1 MATKHSNQE
10 RTTSMAQKTKP
21 ATTFTADVNKAALAK
36 YAMQDRADFHDVDR
50 GFIAGF
56 GDRLVSD
63 DGKLIYDGELLAYI
77 ADDARPRT
85 GQPEP
90 VAPVPTH
97 RASRAVRGR
106 PRPLP
111 GATQRRSDH
120 CRRSG
125 WPRDHRHEHQ
135 RPAGRAGLELFRRE
149 MTTTS
154 PSSR

>member
-77 ADDARPRT
+77 ADDAP
-85 GQPEP
+85 
-90 VAPVPTH
+90 APDSVNPSLW
-97 RASRAVRGR
+97 RQSQ
-106 PRPLP
+106 LIK
-111 GATQRRSDH
+111 
-120 CRRSG
+120 
-125 WPRDHRHEHQ
+125 
-135 RPAGRAGLELFRRE
+135 RAGLYEVVPGLYQVRLSAAL
-149 MTTTS
+149 TIVDAPDGLVIIDTS
-154 PSSR
+154 TSVRLAKAGLERSAAR